1 MTGSDS
7 ATDTLGLVLAVGGGL
22 AAVRTHDGEERL
34 AKFAGRLD
42 QRPVAGDRVGLLLE
56 ADGDG
61 ARIDRIEPRRTDLRR
76 LQRMRSE
83 GERAMGEQVLAA
95 NADCVLIVAALADP
109 PLRRG
114 LIDRILVAAWRGGM
128 EPLLAITKADLADG
142 AQEDP
147 EQVLADYRAIGVDGI
162 AVDARDP
169 SAGAA
174 VRALLAGRTAA
185 VVGHSG
191 VGKST
196 LVNTTTGG
204 RQEIG
209 AIHALSGRGR
219 HTTTTGRWIDIPDA
233 GALIDLPGIRSF
245 AIADVDA
252 ADLAHAFPEI
262 AEAARGC
269 RFTDCRH
276 VGEAGCAVE
285 DSVDAARLESYRKLL
300 RELEE

>member
-1 MTGSDS
+1 MTE
-7 ATDTLGLVLAVGGGL
+7 TPGLVLAVGGGL
-22 AAVRTHDGEERL
+22 AAVRTDDGEERL
-34 AKFAGRLD
+34 AKFAGRLE
-42 QRPVAGDRVGLLLE
+42 QRPVVGDRVGLLLE
-56 ADGDG
+56 DDGDG

-95 NADCVLIVAALADP
+95 NAECVLIVAALMDP

-128 EPLLAITKADLADG
+128 EPLLAITKADLGEG

-147 EQVLADYRAIGVDGI
+147 VQVLADYRAIGVDGI
-162 AVDARDP
+162 ALDAREP
-169 SAGAA
+169 SAGHAI
-174 VRALLAGRTAA
+174 RALLAGRTAA
-185 VVGHSG
+185 VIGHSG

-204 RQEIG
+204 RQETG

-219 HTTTTGRWIDIPDA
+219 HTTTTARWIDIPGD

-245 AIADVDA
+245 AIADVA
-252 ADLAHAFPEI
+252 AQDLAHAFPEI
-262 AEAARGC
+262 AEAAARC
-269 RFTDCRH
+269 RFADCRH
-276 VGEAGCAVE
+276 IGEAGCAVE
-285 DSVDAARLESYRKLL
+285 ESVDAARLESYRKLL
-300 RELEE
+300 RELGE

>member
-1 MTGSDS
+1 MTAPDRT
-7 ATDTLGLVLAVGGGL
+7 ADTPGLVLAVGGGL
-22 AAVRTHDGEERL
+22 AAVRTDDGEERL
-34 AKFAGRLD
+34 AKFAGRLE
-42 QRPVAGDRVGLLLE
+42 QRPVAGDRVGMLLE
-56 ADGDG
+56 DDGDG

-83 GERAMGEQVLAA
+83 GERLMGEQVLVA
-95 NADCVLIVAALADP
+95 NTDCLLIVASLVDP

-114 LIDRILVAAWRGGM
+114 LIDRFLVAAWRGGM
-128 EPLLAITKADLADG
+128 EPLLAITKADLGDG

-147 EQVLADYRAIGVDGI
+147 NQVLEDYHAIGVEGI

-169 SAGAA
+169 AAGASI
-174 VRALLAGRTAA
+174 RALLAGRTAA

-196 LVNTTTGG
+196 LVNSTTGG
-204 RQEIG
+204 RQETG

-219 HTTTTGRWIDIPDA
+219 HTTTTARWIDIPEG

-245 AIADVDA
+245 AIADVDP

-262 AEAARGC
+262 AEAASSC
-269 RFTDCRH
+269 RFADCRH
-276 VGEAGCAVE
+276 IGEAGCVVE
-285 DSVDAARLESYRKLL
+285 KSVDATRLESYRKLL

>member
-1 MTGSDS
+1 M
-7 ATDTLGLVLAVGGGL
+7 TDTPGLVLAVGGGL
-22 AAVRTHDGEERL
+22 AAVRTDDGEERL

-42 QRPVAGDRVGLLLE
+42 QRPVVGDRVGLLLE
-56 ADGDG
+56 DDGDG
-61 ARIDRIEPRRTDLRR
+61 ARIDRIDSRRTDLRR

-95 NADCVLIVAALADP
+95 NADCVLIVTSLVDP

-128 EPLLAITKADLADG
+128 EPLLAITKADLLENAD
-142 AQEDP
+142 EDP
-147 EQVLADYRAIGVDGI
+147 ARVLEDYRSIGVDGI

-169 SAGAA
+169 GAGDAI
-174 VRALLAGRTAA
+174 RTLLAGRTAA

-204 RQEIG
+204 SQETG

-219 HTTTTGRWIDIPDA
+219 HTTTTARWIDVSGG

-245 AIADVDA
+245 AIADVDPG
-252 ADLAHAFPEI
+252 DLAHAYLEI
-262 AEAARGC
+262 AEAAAGC
-269 RFTDCRH
+269 RFADCRH

-285 DSVDAARLESYRKLL
+285 GSVDAARLESYRKLL
-300 RELEE
+300 RELTE